1 MAANIDSSLQITVQL
16 DAPPVGRQG
25 FGTCLLLDVC
35 TIPER
40 VRYYTTLTA
49 AQADRTAGLISAA
62 QLAGIQAAF
71 NLKRARPRRVG
82 VARRAAD
89 QAKVVTITIGG
100 TVEDGQEFSVTVNGN
115 VFTDTATVPA
125 DDAAAVA
132 AALRGVIAVSGITV
146 GGAGA
151 NITLTAAVAGED
163 FDASVE
169 VTAGTG
175 TIAAVVTTANRSIA
189 TELDAILAE
198 KSDWISCSLVSRTD
212 IDNERASA
220 WADLNNRF
228 FYGQTSSAAAKAGA
242 LSANIL
248 KTVKDLGLN
257 WAQIVWRSADSEQFA
272 FALSCR
278 LFAVNPDV
286 SAFQQKFALVEGF
299 TSDSENLTQTELDA
313 ILAQNGNAYVNFKG
327 QARVASNVMATGRA
341 WDVQLTKA
349 WLEARIAEAQA
360 QALIDAS
367 DRNSKIPYD
376 DLGFAALGSAA
387 MGVLRTGVQAG
398 HLSDDPQPPVVR
410 FPRRVDVAPE
420 DAAAGRVS
428 YEFGGVLKGGVIEII
443 GTGYISFGLEQIALL
458 ATA

>member
-1 MAANIDSSLQITVQL
+1 MTANIDSSINITVQP

-25 FGTCLLLDVC
+25 FGTCILADVC

-40 VRYYTTLTA
+40 VRYYSTLAA
-49 AQADRTAGLISAA
+49 AQADRLLGVISAA
-62 QLAGIQAAF
+62 QLVGIQSAF

-89 QAKVVTITIGG
+89 QAKVVTITVGG
-100 TVEDGQEFSVTVNGN
+100 TPANGQVFTVTVNGQ
-115 VFTDTATVPA
+115 VFTDTAVVPS
-125 DDAAAVA
+125 DDAAAIAAEFRSIISVA
-132 AALRGVIAVSGITV
+132 GITV
-146 GGAGA
+146 GGASA
-151 NITLTAAVAGED
+151 TITLTAALAGED
-163 FDASVE
+163 FD
-169 VTAGTG
+169 VTVDPGTGAG

-212 IDNERASA
+212 IDNERASV

-242 LSANIL
+242 SSANIL

-257 WAQIVWRSADSEQFA
+257 WAQIVWRNADAEQFA

-278 LFAVNPDV
+278 LFAVDPDV
-286 SAFQQKFALVEGF
+286 QAFQQKFALVEGF
-299 TSDSENLTQTELDA
+299 TSDSTNLTQPELDA

-327 QARVASNVMATGRA
+327 QARVASNVMAGGRA

-349 WLEARIAEAQA
+349 WLEARIGEAQA
-360 QALIDAS
+360 QAMLDAS

-376 DLGFAALGSAA
+376 DSGFAALASAA
-387 MGVLRTGVQAG
+387 MGVLRRGVQAG
-398 HLSDDPQPPVVR
+398 HLTDDPQPPVVR
-410 FPRRVDVAPE
+410 FPQRVNVAPE
-420 DAAAGRVS
+420 DAAAGRVA
-428 YEFGGVLKGGVIEII
+428 YEFGGVLAGGIIEII
-443 GTGYISFGLEQIALL
+443 GVGYLSFDIEQIALL
-458 ATA
+458 ATV